1 MFQNKILENLEL
13 KLSQTRLEDK
23 EKFDIIEQNFKSE
36 FWVFLENI
44 FPNDNSWIKRMVSA
58 YFQLEKIDNESK
70 NNTEIFSNSLK
81 KSLENISLSKEKKEK
96 LFTKITNLEKNK
108 NFFEEKLTLSS
119 DISKDTNYPILE
131 SLKEKEILTS
141 SDLIDV
147 SLKYKEK
154 KNFLESINVLTE
166 DKIEI
171 IKKHFFELND
181 TKTEDRIN
189 NFKSDFKNEVESS
202 KNLQI
207 YPKVINFIW
216 KNYFKLRLK
225 NKVETKVERLRRMFK
240 IAFLKLYR
248 LKYSWIDI
256 TEILKK
262 IETLSDL
269 DSFVNLLLKFFEQ
282 LKQNPNLQK
291 DYVVSDDIEEV
302 ENLVS
307 EAENNKEKS
316 IFTENKIIEASK
328 LLEETEKKLTHDDLE
343 KILSEEV
350 DLVWW
355 NFVDRS
361 EKNENCKF
369 IFSDLEKKEEIK
381 EEDLFE
387 IFENLKQELF
397 ETEEKKRKMFLL
409 GNYDEIDI
417 LNDELIKILKKIE
430 KIKKL
435 LWIADSDEEDENLA
449 VNNKEI

>member
-13 KLSQTRLEDK
+13 KLSQTRLENK
-23 EKFDIIEQNFKSE
+23 EKFDVIEQNFKSE

-44 FPNDNSWIKRMVSA
+44 FPNDSSWIKKMISA

-81 KSLENISLSKEKKEK
+81 KSLENIYLSKEKKEK

-108 NFFEEKLTLSS
+108 NFFEEKFTLSS

-154 KNFLESINVLTE
+154 KNFLESISVLTE

-171 IKKHFFELND
+171 IKKHFFDLND
-181 TKTEDRIN
+181 TKVEDRIN
-189 NFKSDFKNEVESS
+189 NFKSDFKNEIESS

-207 YPKVINFIW
+207 YPNVINFIW

-256 TEILKK
+256 TEILRKL
-262 IETLSDL
+262 ESLSDL

-291 DYVVSDDIEEV
+291 DYVVSDEIEET

-343 KILSEEV
+343 KILSDEV

-355 NFVDRS
+355 NFVDRC
-361 EKNENCKF
+361 ERNENCKL

-387 IFENLKQELF
+387 IFENLKEELF
-397 ETEEKKRKMFLL
+397 EVEEKKRKMFLE
-409 GNYDEIDI
+409 GNYDDIDI

-435 LWIADSDEEDENLA
+435 LWIADSDEEDESLV
-449 VNNKEI
+449 VNDSEI